1 MPASPTPPTF
11 RRSGVVALA
20 ALLALAA
27 SLLVA
32 PGAGAA
38 PASYKGSSADGSIV
52 FFETAEQM
60 LPGDTDAKRDVYE
73 RYFDSEPGVETYV
86 TREVSLGPA
95 GGNAAFDATFEKVNK
110 EGTKVFFSTE
120 ESLVEADTDHSTDV
134 YMRNLEN
141 GKGTTTL
148 VSQGEATC
156 APACGNGAIDAGF
169 AGASADGSKAFFVTQ
184 ENLTA
189 ADNDNSVDIY
199 ERDLSTG
206 ETVLVSAGSS
216 SCPTECGNGPD
227 GVTSLA
233 VSRDGSYVYFTSDE
247 ALAPED
253 GDTTTD
259 IYVRELA
266 GGGETRLVSKAD
278 AGCPGCGG
286 EGKVPVFRATSENGS
301 RVFFSTEEKL
311 VGADNDGAT
320 DVYAR
325 DLPNGPT
332 ILISGGTEGKTATF
346 AASSSDGEHVFF
358 NTIESLVPADED
370 GVSDVYEWS
379 QGAGNPSLVTATPC
393 SSNCV
398 GATFDAA
405 SEDSETVLFSTS
417 AKLSSEDLDG
427 GVEDIYAQE
436 IGGGEPTLVSRGSPC
451 GGCAPAPARFDR
463 ASADA
468 RDVVFTTTEVLSPE
482 DGDSEDDIYSRDT
495 VGEETSLITTSPSY
509 CPLKK
514 GYCGATF
521 VDASADGNRVFFAT
535 VERFTL
541 EDGDNDV
548 DVYERLLGATPAEDV
563 TKLVSTGN
571 SPDLELGPPA
581 PTLEGTTPVSPAA
594 STSPAVF
601 GEAEEEST
609 VKLYANASCTG
620 EPVAHGS
627 AAQFASPGIGV
638 TVGVGE
644 TASFWATADAEGF
657 VSPCAG
663 PIVYR
668 QESGPEGEGGG
679 PGGGD
684 PGGGGGGSGGGGSS
698 GGSVGGG
705 KPKTVDPVGGGS
717 GDERPVYL
725 TPHTR
730 ITFGPA
736 AKTRSRNLT
745 FRFTDATGQAGTS
758 FNCKVDR
765 HSWKHCNSPLR
776 LKGLAR
782 GRHTVEVSAVNAVG
796 AAEPRPAVRRFKV
809 VPR

>member
-1 MPASPTPPTF
+1 MPARPTPPTF
-11 RRSGVVALA
+11 RQSGVPALA
-20 ALLALAA
+20 AVLVLAA
-27 SLLVA
+27 SLLAA

-38 PASYKGSSADGSIV
+38 PATYKGSSADGTIV
-52 FFETAEQM
+52 FFETAEQL
-60 LPGDTDAKRDVYE
+60 LPGDTDTKRDVYE
-73 RYFDSEPGVETYV
+73 RYFDSEPGVETNV

-95 GGNAAFDATFEKVNK
+95 GGDNAFDATFEKANK

-120 ESLVEADTDHSTDV
+120 ESLVEADTDRSTDV
-134 YMRNLEN
+134 YMRNLEG
-141 GKGTTTL
+141 GKATTTL
-148 VSQGEATC
+148 VSRGESGC
-156 APACGNGAIDAGF
+156 APTCGNAAIDAGF

-184 ENLTA
+184 EQLTA
-189 ADNDNSVDIY
+189 GDNDNSVDIY
-199 ERDLSTG
+199 ERDLPTG

-216 SCPTECGNGPD
+216 SCPTECGNGPH

-233 VSRDGSYVYFTSDE
+233 VSRDGSYAYFTSDE

-253 GDTTTD
+253 GDASTD

-266 GGGETRLVSKAD
+266 GGGATRLVSRAD

-286 EGKVPVFRATSENGS
+286 EGKVPVFRGTSENGA

-311 VGADNDGAT
+311 AGADNDGAT
-320 DVYAR
+320 DIYAR

-346 AASSSDGEHVFF
+346 AANSSDGEHVFF
-358 NTIESLVPADED
+358 NSVEPLSAADKDE
-370 GVSDVYEWS
+370 VSDVYEWS
-379 QGAGNPSLVTATPC
+379 QGAGAPSLVTTTPC

-405 SEDSETVLFSTS
+405 SEDSATVLFSTS
-417 AKLSSEDLDG
+417 AQLSSEDLDG
-427 GVEDIYAQE
+427 GAEDIYAQE
-436 IGGGEPTLVSRGSPC
+436 IGGGEPTLVSRGPAC
-451 GGCAPAPARFDR
+451 GGCGNGSAAARFDR

-468 RDVVFTTTEVLSPE
+468 RDVVFTTAEALSPE

-495 VGEETSLITTSPSY
+495 VAEETSLITTSPSY

-548 DVYERLLGATPAEDV
+548 DVYERFLGPTRAEDV
-563 TKLVSTGN
+563 TTLVSTGN
-571 SPDLELGPPA
+571 SPNLELGPPT
-581 PTLEGTTPVSPAA
+581 PTLEGTTPASPAA

-601 GEAEEEST
+601 GEAEELSS
-609 VKLYANASCTG
+609 VNLYSNASCTG

-638 TVGVGE
+638 TVGLEE
-644 TASFWATADAEGF
+644 TASFWATADSEGF
-657 VSPCAG
+657 LSPCVG
-663 PIVYR
+663 PVVYR
-668 QESGPEGEGGG
+668 QESAVQEE
-679 PGGGD
+679 
-684 PGGGGGGSGGGGSS
+684 GGGSGGAGGGSS
-698 GGSVGGG
+698 GGSAGGG
-705 KPKTVDPVGGGS
+705 QPKTETTGGGGS
-717 GDERPVYL
+717 RRGGEERPVYVA
-725 TPHTR
+725 PHTR

-736 AKTRSRNLT
+736 AKTRSRNPV
-745 FRFTDATGQAGTS
+745 FRFTDATGQEGTT
-758 FNCKVDR
+758 FRCRVDR
-765 HSWKHCNSPLR
+765 RPWQGCRSPLR
-776 LKGLAR
+776 LKKLAR
-782 GRHTVEVSAVNAVG
+782 GRHTVEVIAVNAVG
-796 AAEPRPAVRRFKV
+796 ISEARPAMRKFKV

>member
-1 MPASPTPPTF
+1 MPARPTPPSF
-11 RRSGVVALA
+11 RRSGVPALA
-20 ALLALAA
+20 ALVALVA
-27 SLLVA
+27 SLLAA
-32 PGAGAA
+32 PGASAA

-52 FFETAEQM
+52 FFETAEKL
-60 LPGDTDAKRDVYE
+60 LPGDTDSKRDVYE

-95 GGNAAFDATFEKVNK
+95 GGNNAFDATFEKVNA
-110 EGTKVFFSTE
+110 EGTRVFFSTE
-120 ESLVEADTDHSTDV
+120 ESLVAADTDHSTDV

-148 VSQGEATC
+148 VSQGESPC
-156 APACGNGAIDAGF
+156 APTCGNGAIDAGF

-184 ENLTA
+184 EKLTP
-189 ADNDNSVDIY
+189 ADKDDSVDIY
-199 ERDLSTG
+199 ERDLSTE
-206 ETVLVSAGSS
+206 ETILVSAGSS
-216 SCPTECGNGPD
+216 SCPTECGNGPH
-227 GVTSLA
+227 GVTRVG
-233 VSRDGSYVYFTSDE
+233 VSRDGTYVYFTTDE

-259 IYVRELA
+259 IYVRELS

-286 EGKVPVFRATSENGS
+286 EGKVPVFRGNSENGT

-311 VGADNDGAT
+311 ATADNDGAT
-320 DVYAR
+320 DIYAR

-332 ILISGGTEGKTATF
+332 TLVSGGSEGKTATF

-358 NTIESLVPADED
+358 NTIEPLVPADED
-370 GVSDVYEWS
+370 NVSDVYEWS
-379 QGAGNPSLVTATPC
+379 QGAGTPRLVTATPC
-393 SSNCV
+393 TSNCG

-405 SEDSETVLFSTS
+405 SHDSETVLFSTS
-417 AKLSSEDLDG
+417 AQLSSEDLDG
-427 GVEDIYAQE
+427 GAEDIYAEE
-436 IGGGEPTLVSRGSPC
+436 IGGGEPTLVSRASAC
-451 GGCAPAPARFDR
+451 GGCGNGPAPARFDR

-468 RDVVFTTTEVLSPE
+468 RDVVFTTSEALSPE

-495 VGEETSLITTSPSY
+495 AGEETSLVTTSPSY

-514 GYCGATF
+514 GNCGATF
-521 VDASADGNRVFFAT
+521 LDASPDGSRVFFAT

-548 DVYERLLGATPAEDV
+548 DVYERFLGATPAEDV

-581 PTLEGTTPVSPAA
+581 PTIEGTTPASPAA
-594 STSPAVF
+594 STSPTVF

-638 TVGVGE
+638 TVGVEE

-663 PIVYR
+663 PLVYR
-668 QESGPEGEGGG
+668 QEKAAEEESGGPGEGGG
-679 PGGGD
+679 GGGGGPSGGGTGGGKPKTEI
-684 PGGGGGGSGGGGSS
+684 PGGGGGG
-698 GGSVGGG
+698 
-705 KPKTVDPVGGGS
+705 
-717 GDERPVYL
+717 DERPVYV

-736 AKTRSRNLT
+736 AKTRSRNPT

-776 LKGLAR
+776 LKKLTR

-796 AAEPRPAVRRFKV
+796 TAEPQPAVRRFKV